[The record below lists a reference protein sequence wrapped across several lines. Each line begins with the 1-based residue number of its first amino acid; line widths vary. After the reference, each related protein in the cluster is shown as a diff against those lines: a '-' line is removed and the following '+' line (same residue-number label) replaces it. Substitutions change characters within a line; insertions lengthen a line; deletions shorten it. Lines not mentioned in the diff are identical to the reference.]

1 VNVVL
6 YLWFGF
12 VRPTLRDIIQVGR
25 VEPSIAGFGEGAA
38 PGPPMEPVRPAPAP
52 AAFENDL
59 QAAREL
65 ARQDP
70 RIVANVVKEWV
81 GGE

>member
-1 VNVVL
+1 V
-6 YLWFGF
+6 
-12 VRPTLRDIIQVGR
+12 
-25 VEPSIAGFGEGAA
+25 
-38 PGPPMEPVRPAPAP
+38 
-52 AAFENDL
+52 AFDNDL
-59 QAAREL
+59 QAARDL

>member
-1 VNVVL
+1 
-6 YLWFGF
+6 
-12 VRPTLRDIIQVGR
+12 LRDLMQVGR
-25 VEPSIAGFGEGAA
+25 VEPSIAGFGEGMGAGPAMA
-38 PGPPMEPVRPAPAP
+38 PARPAPTP

-59 QAAREL
+59 QAARDL